1 MKSRHWWIVFDLA
14 FFSSVTHLASL
25 PAIRDYLTKY
35 PRFRD
40 LRVFLMLSNYI
51 MLLASAILS
60 FRNYDEQ
67 TRYCFIW
74 CTFEQIRIKRFGVS
88 GIYTVQMVFLTL
100 VFFWQLVM
108 LYTSPKTRKARHVMI
123 AMPRYGGV
131 TDSGAD
137 GWNESP
143 EEQIPSPTTNG
154 VSHSSGWAGKD
165 FYSRWYGFHKCNRHR
180 KSYEFL
186 RWIAVMLLRPPSA
199 IVWSFILTLWILG
212 IRRLLWDRQ
221 WAIGVENQWSFGQ
234 VLPLL
239 LLVLPFFTIA
249 EEFQGEP
256 IRTYGIL
263 HIFAVNE
270 TNSDL
275 FPRKKQVRNIRA
287 HTYKL

>member
-1 MKSRHWWIVFDLA
+1 
-14 FFSSVTHLASL
+14 
-25 PAIRDYLTKY
+25 
-35 PRFRD
+35 
-40 LRVFLMLSNYI
+40 MLSNYI

-60 FRNYDEQ
+60 FRNYDER
-67 TRYCFIW
+67 TRYCPIR

-137 GWNESP
+137 GWRESP
-143 EEQIPSPTTNG
+143 EEQIPSLTTNG
-154 VSHSSGWAGKD
+154 VSHSSGRAGKG
-165 FYSRWYGFHKCNRHR
+165 FYSMWHGFHKCNRHR

-186 RWIAVMLLRPPSA
+186 RWIAVMLLSPPSA
-199 IVWSFILTLWILG
+199 IVWSFILTLWVLG

-221 WAIGVENQWSFGQ
+221 WAIGDENHWSFGQ

-239 LLVLPFFTIA
+239 LLVLPFLTIA

-256 IRTYGIL
+256 IRTYGIYL
-263 HIFAVNE
+263 Q
-270 TNSDL
+270 SM
-275 FPRKKQVRNIRA
+275 
-287 HTYKL
+287 KLTVICSLEKSKSEISERTLINPENAADSEPEDHRVEEPAQ